1 MVELEVVL
9 LLVENDEIV
18 FSETVVTEVMVDEL
32 LTLMTLLMV
41 VNEVK
46 EVVVYSVTDEMQVI
60 QETLTL
66 IIIKHSLEKIEEIA
80 YTELVEPEECLELV
94 GTEQEQLDK
103 VDTEEM
109 VEYEELLRTLNVV
122 VVTLNDEEV
131 ETPGEDNMLYLF
143 QLVDDIILVQT
154 LADELEVKVELLQI
168 VAVELEV
175 IEVTDEYEVKL

>member
-66 IIIKHSLEKIEEIA
+66 IIIKHSLERIEEIV
-80 YTELVEPEECLELV
+80 YTELVEL
-94 GTEQEQLDK
+94 
-103 VDTEEM
+103 
-109 VEYEELLRTLNVV
+109 EELK
-122 VVTLNDEEV
+122 
-131 ETPGEDNMLYLF
+131 F
-143 QLVDDIILVQT
+143 IIKTKNCVHRF
-154 LADELEVKVELLQI
+154 
-168 VAVELEV
+168 
-175 IEVTDEYEVKL
+175 

>member
-1 MVELEVVL
+1 MP

-66 IIIKHSLEKIEEIA
+66 IIIKRSLEKIEEIA
-80 YTELVEPEECLELV
+80 YTELVELEEYLELV

-122 VVTLNDEEV
+122 VVKLNDEEV

-168 VAVELEV
+168 VAVELGV
-175 IEVTDEYEVKL
+175 MEVTDEYEVKL